1 MLKTKIRIVLL
12 SLTLMLSA
20 CVRTAPEA
28 TPTLVPATI
37 TPIPAPES
45 TSTLVPDPP
54 ALPIDLTEVG
64 PITPTVPINT
74 LTVFGY
80 THQQQDGN
88 RLVDGTGS
96 VGSRNPV
103 DIALNGKPS
112 WVVGVPVDGGGSIW
126 SIVFEDGRVQS
137 IMQLADTIMPIEVQ
151 PSRLPAG
158 MPPLMIIH
166 RGAPRLLSPP
176 EDASILTHPI
186 VIAGDPANTAYVANN
201 GDLVVNLGGEVTRL
215 AVNALPDARILQD
228 EKGRLLL
235 LTGATGRY
243 AHGVLGDAIEA
254 GSITLVNTNPAAVAS
269 VIDVSP
275 RVVEGVSPIWVDF
288 DGDGQREIIVTLS
301 DESLGGQIAIYS
313 ETGEILGKGPEIG
326 RGFRWRHQLVV
337 APFEPGLP
345 PMLADNLTPHIGG
358 VTEFYTYNVD
368 EGLTLLTGAKGFSS
382 HRIGSRNLDMAI
394 AGDFDGDGVIELL
407 VPSETGDFLGAFQV
421 RNGFA
426 LVSWTIRIPSPLSTN
441 LAAVTL
447 LNGKIALAA
456 GFENGILRLWLP

>member
-186 VIAGDPANTAYVANN
+186 VIAGDPGNPAYVANN
-201 GDLVVNLGGEVTRL
+201 GDLVVNSSDVIYMVNYIFRGGPPPV
-215 AVNALPDARILQD
+215 
-228 EKGRLLL
+228 
-235 LTGATGRY
+235 
-243 AHGVLGDAIEA
+243 
-254 GSITLVNTNPAAVAS
+254 SI
-269 VIDVSP
+269 
-275 RVVEGVSPIWVDF
+275 
-288 DGDGQREIIVTLS
+288 
-301 DESLGGQIAIYS
+301 
-313 ETGEILGKGPEIG
+313 
-326 RGFRWRHQLVV
+326 
-337 APFEPGLP
+337 
-345 PMLADNLTPHIGG
+345 
-358 VTEFYTYNVD
+358 
-368 EGLTLLTGAKGFSS
+368 
-382 HRIGSRNLDMAI
+382 
-394 AGDFDGDGVIELL
+394 
-407 VPSETGDFLGAFQV
+407 
-421 RNGFA
+421 
-426 LVSWTIRIPSPLSTN
+426 
-441 LAAVTL
+441 
-447 LNGKIALAA
+447 
-456 GFENGILRLWLP
+456 